1 MRNKILEIKQIC
13 ASTYFD
19 IELAPYTTFRIG
31 GKALALCNVKKLI
44 ELKNLISYLN
54 SEKIPYVVLGKGSNV
69 LISDSGF
76 YGAVLRLKGKFEK
89 IIHKGNFLI
98 AGAGVR
104 VSSLLRYCIRHSIKG
119 LEFLAGIPG
128 TVGGAVSMNA
138 GVFGKET
145 CQHIEKILIL
155 KKDGEVCIKDISD
168 LKFSYRNLSMERGT
182 IILYAWFKVESGD
195 KEEIKREIRSYLEK
209 RRRTQPIGF
218 HSAGC
223 IFKNPRGNFAG
234 RLIEKAGLKGL
245 KIGGAVV
252 SNIHANFIINEGNA
266 KASDVLALIKEI
278 KKKINDKE
286 GINLETEIRFIGF
299 DNVKE
304 KLPSKC

>member
-1 MRNKILEIKQIC
+1 MKSNIKQIC

-31 GKALALCNVKKLI
+31 GKALALCNIKKLT
-44 ELKNLISYLN
+44 ELKNLIVYLN
-54 SEKIPYVVLGKGSNV
+54 TEKIPYVILGKGSNV

-76 YGAVLRLKGKFEK
+76 QGVVLRLKGKFEK
-89 IIHKGNFLI
+89 ITHKRNSLI
-98 AGAGVR
+98 AGAGVKIP
-104 VSSLLRYCIRHSIKG
+104 SLLRYCIMHSIKG

-138 GVFGKET
+138 GAFGKEI
-145 CQHIEKILIL
+145 CQCIEKILIL
-155 KKDGEVCIKDISD
+155 KRDGEMCIKNISD
-168 LKFSYRNLSMERGT
+168 LKFSYRNLSIETGA
-182 IILYAWFKVESGD
+182 IILYAWFKVEQGD
-195 KEEIKREIRSYLEK
+195 REEIKRKIRNYLEK
-209 RRRTQPIGF
+209 RKRTQPIGF

-223 IFKNPRGNFAG
+223 IFKNPKGDFAG

-252 SNIHANFIINEGNA
+252 SDIHANFILNEGNA

-278 KKKINDKE
+278 KERIKDKE

-299 DNVKE
+299 R
-304 KLPSKC
+304 